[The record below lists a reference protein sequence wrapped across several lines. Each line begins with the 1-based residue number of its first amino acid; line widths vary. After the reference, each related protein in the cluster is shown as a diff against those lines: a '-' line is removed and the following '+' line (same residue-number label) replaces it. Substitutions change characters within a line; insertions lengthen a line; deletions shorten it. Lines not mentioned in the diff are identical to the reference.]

1 MEADPASFFC
11 WTAPRFFHLSERG
24 IIVNSQMEKEEK
36 EQMMRQL
43 KMTMYLFVFVLVLVF
58 LGQAQS
64 TAAEQMDTSQLTYN
78 IEAQNL
84 KSALEIYQKT
94 SGLNLAY
101 SDDLV
106 QGKMTDGVDGKNTT
120 AQALKKILKGTGLT
134 YTVTNQ
140 GTVVLKENEMVVAQ
154 REEEKREPAEEKE
167 EVKRPVEIEEMVVTA
182 QKREENV

>member
-1 MEADPASFFC
+1 
-11 WTAPRFFHLSERG
+11 
-24 IIVNSQMEKEEK
+24 
-36 EQMMRQL
+36 
-43 KMTMYLFVFVLVLVF
+43 LFF

-106 QGKMTDGVDGKNTT
+106 QDKMTDGVYGKNTT
-120 AQALKKILKGTGLT
+120 AHALKKILKGTGLT
-134 YTVTNQ
+134 YTVTSPQ
-140 GTVVLKENEMVVAQ
+140 KDS
-154 REEEKREPAEEKE
+154 KRH
-167 EVKRPVEIEEMVVTA
+167 RPDLHGYQSGYGSFEG
-182 QKREENV
+182 K